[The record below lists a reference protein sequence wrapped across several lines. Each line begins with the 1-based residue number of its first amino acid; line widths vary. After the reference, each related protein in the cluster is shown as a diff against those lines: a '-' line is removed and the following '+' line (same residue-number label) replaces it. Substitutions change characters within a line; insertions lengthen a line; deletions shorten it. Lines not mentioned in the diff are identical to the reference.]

1 MSSAVIIATSYD
13 TPCNYTFAWAM
24 KLKDGLLKQGHSC
37 VLIPGEGICA
47 AGATLSEAIDR
58 SDFVVFLGH
67 GTANELTRL
76 PSRGAIS
83 SLALIESQTA
93 HLFGGRPVY
102 AGCCSSLG
110 NPGVGLGSAYANMYA
125 TGSYVGYEQKFIF
138 EYENESYF
146 GEVVIASI
154 VEFVN
159 GITAKTVV
167 QNLQQEWINLKNRF
181 YSGNLKNNRNASQ
194 AGWNADWNS
203 KYVGSK

>member
-83 SLALIESQTA
+83 SLAALWAILALDWAVRMQTCTQRV
-93 HLFGGRPVY
+93 HMLV
-102 AGCCSSLG
+102 
-110 NPGVGLGSAYANMYA
+110 
-125 TGSYVGYEQKFIF
+125 T
-138 EYENESYF
+138 
-146 GEVVIASI
+146 
-154 VEFVN
+154 
-159 GITAKTVV
+159 
-167 QNLQQEWINLKNRF
+167 
-181 YSGNLKNNRNASQ
+181 NRNSFS
-194 AGWNADWNS
+194 NM
-203 KYVGSK
+203 KTRVTLERL